1 MARVKI
7 EVPDDIKVQLSQ
19 MNKNQILKAISEAT
33 SLELA
38 KNVKVSWDEMRK
50 EALLFLSSIT
60 SLDKEYANFTAA
72 QLKNI
77 VANPEIASYVN
88 QMQGKK
94 EKQYVQSLYMLAARF
109 EDYLSRFREEDKE
122 RSILYVFTSEDG
134 KTVETYELTLREL
147 ILNSDK
153 AGRWQDIAKTKLQ
166 DNQRINIEKR
176 QGFFNGD
183 HVQEAQQAYEGSLNR
198 WLRFFEV
205 HPKNQ
210 RQNGL
215 IMQKESNEQ
224 AIGNLINTGDLK
236 EAYVAYLFSDHE
248 NNLLCGKNKGTEPY
262 YDHDFIGTFYK
273 NYITK
278 VTNLE
283 AILEEDVLTTD
294 KQYGVKGRKASLPS
308 LKQYITTANLII
320 QQQKILTKEELETE
334 LNKKFNRGDES
345 KGARNMQMTVEEAFE
360 KGYILKDE
368 FKNLMKGLTK

>member
-1 MARVKI
+1 M
-7 EVPDDIKVQLSQ
+7 
-19 MNKNQILKAISEAT
+19 
-33 SLELA
+33 
-38 KNVKVSWDEMRK
+38 
-50 EALLFLSSIT
+50 
-60 SLDKEYANFTAA
+60 
-72 QLKNI
+72 
-77 VANPEIASYVN
+77 
-88 QMQGKK
+88 
-94 EKQYVQSLYMLAARF
+94 
-109 EDYLSRFREEDKE
+109 
-122 RSILYVFTSEDG
+122 
-134 KTVETYELTLREL
+134 
-147 ILNSDK
+147 
-153 AGRWQDIAKTKLQ
+153 
-166 DNQRINIEKR
+166 
-176 QGFFNGD
+176 
-183 HVQEAQQAYEGSLNR
+183 
-198 WLRFFEV
+198 
-205 HPKNQ
+205 
-210 RQNGL
+210 
-215 IMQKESNEQ
+215 
-224 AIGNLINTGDLK
+224 GNLINTGDLK

-360 KGYILKDE
+360 KGYILKDD